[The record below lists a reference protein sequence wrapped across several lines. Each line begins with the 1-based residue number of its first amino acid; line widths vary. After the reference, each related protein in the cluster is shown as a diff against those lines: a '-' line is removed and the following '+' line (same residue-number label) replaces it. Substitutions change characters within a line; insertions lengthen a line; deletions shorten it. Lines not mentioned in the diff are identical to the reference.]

1 MASSATCPR
10 RPAGLNFTHAERA
23 LFVGDPIPAGRR
35 GHALCGQCG
44 GVFQSL
50 PVSRWQQLRQR
61 ISALGRQPALDAL
74 LAHAD
79 PAGPL
84 PERVAWAED
93 LIAWV
98 RRRTPDKSLRLLLQI
113 LENQP
118 EARQRVARTFRS
130 LVRDT
135 QALDLF
141 ADTGLPR
148 RVAFSHEVLARL
160 TARLLPEPPTTRD
173 LGDIFDR
180 LFSRA
185 GDGDWL
191 EHIDA
196 DLAAQIVQLFLHEQS
211 ADESGWNSLHT
222 DLEDAMVQLAARIC
236 VTGTHREMRSRLA
249 KPAFRDLPFQK
260 LGPAVDELL
269 ERSRTG
275 TPTQELAAELNHV
288 RATTEACDQAVDEI
302 TGRLAQTGV
311 NTSLVYDLER
321 IRAQVRRLELI
332 LEAWAAPRLDDQR
345 LLTIVADLVR
355 QNHEHRSIAALLRQN
370 LHLLTRR
377 IVECNA
383 ETGEHYLARSRS
395 EYFTMLRSALG
406 GGALTGFT
414 TIVKL
419 LLAKLAFA
427 GFFKGVAFSLNYAG
441 SFVAIQL
448 SGSTLATKQPAATA
462 AALAQRMGELRDDKH
477 MEALVDEIVCLVR
490 SQTAAIAG
498 NLLAVIPAT
507 LLLHWGWMAVT
518 GHAMLDEE
526 KAHHIVGSISALSGA
541 WPFAIFT
548 GVLLW
553 LSSVFAAWADN
564 WFALHELRASISEH
578 RRLQHLLGPSRATR
592 MARWLERNIAG
603 LAGNISLGFMLGMIP
618 EIAGFFSAPLD
629 VRHVTLSTGQ
639 FTAALSVLGVG
650 GLGLKVWLASVVGIL
665 GIGVFNLLVSF
676 GLALFVATRARNVH
690 APERGLLRWAVLRRL
705 RQEPFSFILPV
716 GRAVAQ
722 AAPGHPTSH

>member
-1 MASSATCPR
+1 MWRTSGPAFALLLGDAGVGKTAFAAELAKRLVQLGVNVHLATV
-10 RPAGLNFTHAERA
+10 PAPGT
-23 LFVGDPIPAGRR
+23 GKAG
-35 GHALCGQCG
+35 H
-44 GVFQSL
+44 
-50 PVSRWQQLRQR
+50 
-61 ISALGRQPALDAL
+61 SALEPLVGTPQGPMVRAFGDGLRSVARGRPTAVILDDLHLAEHDLLDAL
-74 LAHAD
+74 EYATL
-79 PAGPL
+79 GGEPL
-84 PERVAWAED
+84 P
-93 LIAWV
+93 LWV
-98 RRRTPDKSLRLLLQI
+98 
-113 LENQP
+113 
-118 EARQRVARTFRS
+118 
-130 LVRDT
+130 
-135 QALDLF
+135 
-141 ADTGLPR
+141 
-148 RVAFSHEVLARL
+148 
-160 TARLLPEPPTTRD
+160 
-173 LGDIFDR
+173 LG
-180 LFSRA
+180 
-185 GDGDWL
+185 
-191 EHIDA
+191 
-196 DLAAQIVQLFLHEQS
+196 V
-211 ADESGWNSLHT
+211 
-222 DLEDAMVQLAARIC
+222 
-236 VTGTHREMRSRLA
+236 
-249 KPAFRDLPFQK
+249 
-260 LGPAVDELL
+260 
-269 ERSRTG
+269 
-275 TPTQELAAELNHV
+275 
-288 RATTEACDQAVDEI
+288 
-302 TGRLAQTGV
+302 
-311 NTSLVYDLER
+311 
-321 IRAQVRRLELI
+321 
-332 LEAWAAPRLDDQR
+332 AAPRLDDQR

-448 SGSTLATKQPAATA
+448 SGFTLATKQPAATA

-541 WPFAIFT
+541 WPFAVFT

-578 RRLQHLLGPSRATR
+578 RRLQHLFGPSRAVR
-592 MARWLERNIAG
+592 LACWLERNIAG

-650 GLGLKVWLASVVGIL
+650 GIGLKVWLASAVGIL
-665 GIGVFNLLVSF
+665 GIGMLNLLVSF

-722 AAPGHPTSH
+722 AAPGHTPGH

>member
-1 MASSATCPR
+1 MS
-10 RPAGLNFTHAERA
+10 NW
-23 LFVGDPIPAGRR
+23 
-35 GHALCGQCG
+35 
-44 GVFQSL
+44 QS
-50 PVSRWQQLRQR
+50 LRQR
-61 ISALGRQPALDAL
+61 IRSLGRQPALDAL

-79 PAGPL
+79 PARPL

-98 RRRTPDKSLRLLLQI
+98 RRRTPEKSLLLLLQI
-113 LENQP
+113 LERQP
-118 EARQRVARTFRS
+118 EAQLRVARTFRS

-148 RVAFSHEVLARL
+148 RGAFSHEVIARL
-160 TARLLPEPPTTRD
+160 TARVLPERPTTRD

-180 LFSRA
+180 LFSHA
-185 GDGDWL
+185 HDGDWL

-196 DLAAQIVQLFLHEQS
+196 ELAAQIVRLFRLGEA

-222 DLEDAMVQLAARIC
+222 DLEDALVQLATRIS

-260 LGPAVDELL
+260 LGPAVEELL
-269 ERSRTG
+269 ERARGGAAS
-275 TPTQELAAELNHV
+275 QELAAELNHV
-288 RATTEACDQAVDEI
+288 RAAAESCDLAVDEI
-302 TGRLAQTGV
+302 TSHLAQTGV

-321 IRAQVRRLELI
+321 IRAQVRRLELL
-332 LEAWAAPRLDDQR
+332 LEVWSTPRLDNQR
-345 LLTIVADLVR
+345 LLTFVADLVR
-355 QNHEHRSIAALLRQN
+355 QNHEHRSVMALLRQT

-377 IVECNA
+377 IVERNA
-383 ETGEHYLARSRS
+383 ETGEHYLARSRG
-395 EYFTMLRSALG
+395 EYFAMLRSALG

-414 TIVKL
+414 TVAKL
-419 LLAKLAFA
+419 LLTKLPLAE
-427 GFFKGVAFSLNYAG
+427 FFKGLAFSANYAG

-448 SGSTLATKQPAATA
+448 SGATLATKQPAATA
-462 AALAQRMGELRDDKH
+462 PALAQSMEELRDPRR
-477 MEALVDEIVCLVR
+477 MEALVDEVVCLVR

-507 LLLHWGWMAVT
+507 LLLHWGWMAMT
-518 GHAMLDEE
+518 GHAMLDEA
-526 KAHHIVGSISALSGA
+526 KALKIVGSISVWSGA

-553 LSSVFAAWADN
+553 LSSLAAAWADN
-564 WFALHELRASISEH
+564 WFALHELRVSLAEH
-578 RRLQHLLGPSRATR
+578 RRLQHLLGPSRAGR
-592 MARWLERNIAG
+592 MARWLERNAAG

-618 EIAGFFSAPLD
+618 EIATFFGAPID

-650 GLGLKVWLASVVGIL
+650 GLTLKVWLASIVGIL
-665 GIGVFNLLVSF
+665 GIGVLNLFVSF
-676 GLALFVATRARNVH
+676 SLALFVATRARNIH
-690 APERGLLRWAVLRRL
+690 APERGLLRRAMMRRL
-705 RQEPFSFILPV
+705 RREPFSFILPV
-716 GRAVAQ
+716 GRAVAE
-722 AAPGHPTSH
+722 APSGH